1 MAESLRDESMSPSP
15 EHQSGLPSLTHHCI
29 LHAVEGI
36 APHGINTV
44 SEGGGGG
51 GGGGGG
57 VRGERE
63 KGGREVETKGSE
75 GRE

>member
-1 MAESLRDESMSPSP
+1 MCVVLTMAESLRDESMSPSP

-44 SEGGGGG
+44 SEGGMRNR
-51 GGGGGG
+51 G
-57 VRGERE
+57 VRGER
-63 KGGREVETKGSE
+63 GGREYESKS
-75 GRE
+75 

>member
-1 MAESLRDESMSPSP
+1 MSPSP

-51 GGGGGG
+51 GGMRNRG
-57 VRGERE
+57 VRGGR
-63 KGGREVETKGSE
+63 KGGRDE
-75 GRE
+75 RE